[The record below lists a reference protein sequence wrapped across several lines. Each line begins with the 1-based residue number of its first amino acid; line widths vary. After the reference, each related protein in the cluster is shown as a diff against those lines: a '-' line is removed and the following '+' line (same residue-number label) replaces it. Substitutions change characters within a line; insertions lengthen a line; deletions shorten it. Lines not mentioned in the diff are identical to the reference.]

1 MYHLQITADSC
12 TLSSLP
18 LLRLVARVNIL
29 SGKLFSL
36 NYFSVPVPVRGRSLG
51 WFPHFR
57 VAMDTSLQPME
68 FGTLLTFKVPI
79 VHFRVPQGHCFKTR
93 VGAQSL
99 IWKSF
104 FMLMQI
110 KLIFTRKAVHLAS
123 FWKWGFLALG
133 SDLFSSSSI
142 CDEFNC
148 IFWAL
153 KTVTLEISTVWIFPL
168 KIDSYNP
175 CYY

>member
-1 MYHLQITADSC
+1 MYHLQIIVDSC
-12 TLSSLP
+12 TLFFLP
-18 LLRLVARVNIL
+18 LLCLVARVSIL

-36 NYFSVPVPVRGRSLG
+36 NYFSVPVLVRGCSLG
-51 WFPHFR
+51 CFSHFR

-79 VHFRVPQGHCFKTR
+79 VHFRVPPGLCFKTR
-93 VGAQSL
+93 VGAHPL
-99 IWKSF
+99 IWKSI

-110 KLIFTRKAVHLAS
+110 KLIFTRKIVHLAS
-123 FWKWGFLALG
+123 FWKWGFLELG
-133 SDLFSSSSI
+133 SSLFSSLSI

-153 KTVTLEISTVWIFPL
+153 KTVTFEISTVWIFSL
-168 KIDSYNP
+168 RINSYNA
-175 CYY
+175 C